1 MWSNNWLKCYT
12 FIFISIFLFSC
23 KKELTPC
30 ECGRNLSQPFDKID
44 QDLEVKCEE
53 YLLKLSYN
61 ERRIW
66 NKKVLDST
74 SDK

>member
-1 MWSNNWLKCYT
+1 MDSNKWIIL
-12 FIFISIFLFSC
+12 FSFSLLSILLFSC

-30 ECGRNLSQPFDKID
+30 ECGRNLSQPFHKID
-44 QDLEVKCEE
+44 QVLEVKCEE
-53 YLLKLSYN
+53 YVLKLRHN

-66 NKKVLDST
+66 NKKVLDCT